1 MGDDLVI
8 LSISL
13 TDAGAE
19 RAALLPHRHIRGDLA
34 ATVRAHWDEVDG
46 FVLFCA
52 TGIAVRVIAPLLGA
66 KDTDPAVVCVDEAGR
81 FAVALC
87 GGHGGGANDL
97 ARSVAELLGAEAVVT
112 TATDTTGVV
121 ALDDIPRCTAR
132 GDIAGVARAML
143 DGEAPAVV
151 RELDWPVPLDGSPN
165 GTAGTVLVTDR
176 AVEPR
181 SGTVVLCPHDLVVGV
196 GASTGAPAGAA
207 AELLAAA
214 LADAGLHPDAIGLVA
229 TIDRRADDPVV
240 TSLGHPIRAFDAD
253 ALAGVEVPNPS
264 DVVRSEVGTAS
275 VAEAA
280 ALLAAGPDATLVVEK
295 RKGAEATVAIARRAR
310 PEGSLAVVGLGPG
323 HARHRTPQAT
333 AAIRDAD
340 TVIGY
345 DVYVDQCTALLSP
358 AQEVVR
364 SPIGAEAD
372 RCAEAL
378 KRAAAGQ
385 RVALVCSGDPG
396 VFAMATLVLELAPAH
411 GSPPV
416 TIVPGVTAGLAASA
430 LLGAPLGHDHALIS
444 LSDLMT
450 PWEAIEQRLEAA
462 AAADLVTVLYNPR
475 SRRRTRQL
483 EIAREI
489 FAGHR
494 PASTPVA
501 VVTDATRPGE
511 RTWVGPL
518 SEFDPTTVDM
528 FSLVVVGSSATRII
542 GGRMVTPRGYEP

>member
-13 TDAGAE
+13 THAGAA
-19 RAALLPHRHIRGDLA
+19 RAAELPYEHVRGDLA
-34 ATVRAHWDEVDG
+34 ATVRDRWAEVDG
-46 FVLFCA
+46 LVLFCA
-52 TGIAVRVIAPLLGA
+52 TGIAVRVVGPLLGA
-66 KDTDPAVVCVDEAGR
+66 KDRDPAVVCVDEAGR
-81 FAVALC
+81 YAVALC
-87 GGHGGGANDL
+87 GGHAGGANDL
-97 ARSVAELLGAEAVVT
+97 ARSVAEQLGAEPVVT
-112 TATDTTGVV
+112 TATDAVGVV
-121 ALDDIPRCTAR
+121 ALDAIPRCTTR
-132 GDIAGVARAML
+132 GDVAGVSRAML
-143 DGEAPAVV
+143 DGEQPAVV
-151 RELDWPVPLDGSPN
+151 RELDWPVPLADQPH
-165 GTAGTVLVTDR
+165 GTAGTILVTDR

-181 SGTVVLCPHDLVVGV
+181 PGTVVLCPHDLVVGV

-214 LADAGLHPDAIGLVA
+214 LADAGLHPDAVGLVA
-229 TIDRRADDPVV
+229 TIDRRAADPVV
-240 TSLGHPIRAFDAD
+240 TALGHEVRAFDAG
-253 ALAGVEVPNPS
+253 ALAAVVVPNPS
-264 DVVRSEVGTAS
+264 DVVAAEVGTAS

-280 ALLAAGPDATLVVEK
+280 ALLAAGPDARLVVEK

-310 PEGSLAVVGLGPG
+310 PEGSVAVVGLGPG

-345 DVYVDQCTALLSP
+345 DVYVDQCAALLSP

-416 TIVPGVTAGLAASA
+416 TVVPGVTAGLAASA
-430 LLGAPLGHDHALIS
+430 LLGAPLGHDHVLIS
-444 LSDLMT
+444 LSDLLT
-450 PWEAIEQRLEAA
+450 PWEAIERRLEAA
-462 AAADLVTVLYNPR
+462 AGADLVTVLYNPR

-483 EIAREI
+483 EIARDI
-489 FAGHR
+489 LSRHR
-494 PASTPVA
+494 PASTPVG
-501 VVTDATRPGE
+501 VVTDATRPAE
-511 RTWVGPL
+511 RVWVGPL
-518 SEFDPTTVDM
+518 SDFDPTSVDM
-528 FSLVVVGSSATRII
+528 FSLVVIGSSATRMI
-542 GGRMVTPRGYEP
+542 GGRMVTPRGYGP